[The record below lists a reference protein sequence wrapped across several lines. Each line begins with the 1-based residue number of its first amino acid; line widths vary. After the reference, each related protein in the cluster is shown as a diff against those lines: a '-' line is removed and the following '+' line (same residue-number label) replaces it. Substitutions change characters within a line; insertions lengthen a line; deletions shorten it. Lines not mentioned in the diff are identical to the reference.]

1 MKKTIITL
9 TLMLLV
15 ISTQAVDLGQMV
27 DSTKALA
34 IEIKNETVST
44 VNQLDTSSTF
54 KQMWGDVK
62 QGLVVLASNL
72 KVGTEHVYYVL
83 VKQQI
88 AKAITFLIVG
98 LIGFWMLMSFMNKFK
113 SDEEWTE
120 RSGNFLS
127 GIGIIRLIQV
137 ISSAVLLLIF
147 IMHIDTVVTG
157 FVNPEYG
164 AIENIIDIVK
174 SIK

>member
-1 MKKTIITL
+1 
-9 TLMLLV
+9 MLLV
-15 ISTQAVDLGQMV
+15 MSTQAVDLSQMV

-88 AKAITFLIVG
+88 VKAITYLIIAI
-98 LIGFWMLMSFMNKFK
+98 IGFWMLMSFMNKFK
-113 SDEEWTE
+113 SDERWATSNGKDIE
-120 RSGNFLS
+120 
-127 GIGIIRLIQV
+127 GIGVLRVVQLLI
-137 ISSAVLLLIF
+137 SAVLLFIA
-147 IMHIDTVVTG
+147 IMHVDTVVTG